1 MGLLIRGGAIIDPAS
16 GTGGEADVLIE
27 EGAVIALAPR
37 LPDRGH
43 RVIDATGLV
52 VAPGLV
58 DIHVHLRDPGQTHK
72 EDLVSGTAA
81 AVRGGITTVAC
92 MPNTVPPVDHP
103 TVVEYIR
110 SRARTLGVCRV
121 YPIGA
126 ITKGSEGHELAP
138 IGGLAASGVVGLS
151 DDGTAVADAG
161 VLRRAMVYASA
172 FGLPI
177 IEHCEDL
184 ALTDGGVMHEGR
196 WSTTLGLRG
205 MPAVAEETIVARDLQ
220 LAEATGARLH
230 VAHVSTAG
238 SVHLIRDAKRRGVR
252 VSAEVTP
259 HHLVLTDQSVQGFD
273 ANMKMNPPLR
283 GAEDVAAL
291 LDGLRDGTIDAI
303 ATDHAPHAVEE
314 KQVEFERAP
323 FGVIGLETALGVVL
337 TALVAPGVL
346 SLTQALRAM
355 STTPASILGVPGGRL
370 AVGEPADLILIDLHR
385 RWTVDAATFA
395 SKSRNTPFG
404 GWSMVGKAVLTMVGG
419 EIRHSEL
426 ALEVAT

>member
-16 GTGGEADVLIE
+16 GDGGTADVLIE
-27 EGAVIALAPR
+27 QGAVIALAPS

-43 RVIDATGLV
+43 RAINATGLV

-58 DIHVHLRDPGQTHK
+58 DMHVHFRDPGQTHK
-72 EDLVSGTAA
+72 EDLVSGTTA
-81 AVRGGITTVAC
+81 AVRGGFTTVAC

-110 SRARTLGVCRV
+110 SRARTVGVCRV
-121 YPIGA
+121 YPIGT
-126 ITKGSEGHELAP
+126 ITKGSAGHELAP

-161 VLRRAMVYASA
+161 VLRRAMVYAST
-172 FGLPI
+172 FGLHI

-238 SVHLIRDAKRRGVR
+238 SVNLIRDAKRRGVR

-291 LDGLRDGTIDAI
+291 LDGLLDGTIDAI

-370 AVGEPADLILIDLHR
+370 AVGEPADLILIDLDR
-385 RWTVDAATFA
+385 RWTVDAQTFA

-404 GWSMVGKAVLTMVGG
+404 GWSMQGKAVLTLVGG
-419 EIRHSEL
+419 EIKHSEL